1 MVFDTESEF
10 KNEVPVSHTE
20 KTLYLAKLD
29 FTIRK
34 HIFLVYQDLT
44 LTDLLEKCLNQRTQN
59 ADENLHS
66 KLWLK
71 CLKVK
76 HCSLAIVKFAAVD
89 TVLIHNFG
97 QCKAH
102 LLANL
107 NVLTE
112 NAVED
117 LSTLDSLAGSS
128 RSVGGREGLSDDYQA
143 GSY

>member
-1 MVFDTESEF
+1 MVLDKESRVKGRGCCITHRE
-10 KNEVPVSHTE
+10 NSH
-20 KTLYLAKLD
+20 LAKLD

-44 LTDLLEKCLNQRTQN
+44 RTDLLEKCPNQRTQN
-59 ADENLHS
+59 ANENLHS

-89 TVLIHNFG
+89 SFETRFWTVQRPFF
-97 QCKAH
+97 
-102 LLANL
+102 LLAKL

-112 NAVED
+112 D
-117 LSTLDSLAGSS
+117 L
-128 RSVGGREGLSDDYQA
+128 
-143 GSY
+143 